1 CDGDQYPGCIRGRGC
16 CRFGLSPGS
25 DVGGQRLHGSPRR
38 REISRQARGRLTADA
53 LSGGAMN
60 QLAEHREY
68 PRMAIDCDIAWRAAG
83 SSAAGSGIAR
93 NLSGN
98 GVLFVAPQ
106 RPGVGERL
114 EITLS
119 PGVLSIP
126 ALSALVEVVRVEP
139 E

>member
-1 CDGDQYPGCIRGRGC
+1 
-16 CRFGLSPGS
+16 
-25 DVGGQRLHGSPRR
+25 
-38 REISRQARGRLTADA
+38 
-53 LSGGAMN
+53 MN

-139 E
+139 EPSLQESVSGAPAWRIGARIVTMR

>member
-1 CDGDQYPGCIRGRGC
+1 
-16 CRFGLSPGS
+16 
-25 DVGGQRLHGSPRR
+25 
-38 REISRQARGRLTADA
+38 
-53 LSGGAMN
+53 MN

-83 SSAAGSGIAR
+83 GAAAGRGIAR

-98 GVLFVAPQ
+98 GVLFVAPE

-126 ALSALVEVVRVEP
+126 ALSALVEVIRVEP
-139 E
+139 EPLSPQETVPDAPAWRIGARIVTMR